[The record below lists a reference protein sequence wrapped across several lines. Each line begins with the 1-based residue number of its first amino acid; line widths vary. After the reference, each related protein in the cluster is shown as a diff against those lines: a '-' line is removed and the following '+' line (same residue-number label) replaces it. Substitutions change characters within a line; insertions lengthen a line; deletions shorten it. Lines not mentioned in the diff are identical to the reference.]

1 MDDNQIIEMYISRN
15 QKAVEETNNKY
26 GKYCRSVAYNF
37 LKNKE
42 DVSEAVNDT
51 YLGAWNSIP
60 PNIPERLSVFLGKIT
75 RNICLNML
83 RSKNARRRGSSESEI
98 IFEEVSECIC
108 SGANAPA
115 RIEAKELAV
124 FIDTFLSQL
133 PETERRVFVRRYWH
147 FDSLEKI
154 SVQYGFSISKV
165 KSMLF
170 RIRRKLQKEMRK
182 ENLI

>member
-1 MDDNQIIEMYISRN
+1 
-15 QKAVEETNNKY
+15 
-26 GKYCRSVAYNF
+26 
-37 LKNKE
+37 
-42 DVSEAVNDT
+42 
-51 YLGAWNSIP
+51 
-60 PNIPERLSVFLGKIT
+60 
-75 RNICLNML
+75 ML

-108 SGANAPA
+108 SGENVED